1 MSVLESGP
9 VARER
14 MASPGEMLSARTWAA
29 YAAAAARAG
38 AGASDRP
45 QTRQKA
51 TIAGMRLI
59 AMVNFD
65 LLMEF
70 ELTALPDG
78 LPPYRPPPS
87 SWSARGRRG
96 S

>member
-1 MSVLESGP
+1 VTIVGL
-9 VARER
+9 
-14 MASPGEMLSARTWAA
+14 
-29 YAAAAARAG
+29 
-38 AGASDRP
+38 
-45 QTRQKA
+45 RQ
-51 TIAGMRLI
+51 I

>member
-1 MSVLESGP
+1 
-9 VARER
+9 
-14 MASPGEMLSARTWAA
+14 MLSARTRAA
-29 YAAAAARAG
+29 YAAAAAYAG
-38 AGASDRP
+38 AGGPGVRR
-45 QTRQKA
+45 TVTIVGLRQ
-51 TIAGMRLI
+51 I